1 MSVEQSKKTSP
12 QLNDNQRN
20 AFVEKKSTE
29 IQLLPQEHVI
39 KLVAFPDEANGQ
51 QYTPATIPNLNAILK
66 AHGIVVQYNMIKKRA
81 YVTIPGHRG
90 TIDNAA
96 EVTLAKVISLAASY
110 NMPIGTVPMFLD
122 AIADDNAVN
131 PVADWIGSEPWD
143 GEDRLPALYET
154 IQVREGYPTWLR
166 DLLLRKWMLS
176 AAAAALMPSGFK
188 SRGVLTLQ
196 GKQGIGKTS
205 WLKSLINDAALRDDV
220 VKIDHH
226 LDPSNKDS
234 VIIATSHWLVEIG
247 EVDSSFK
254 KDIARIKGFVTSDF
268 DKIRKPYG
276 RRETDQPRR
285 TVFMA
290 SVNETN
296 YLVDA
301 TGNSRWWTV
310 RAESID
316 FNHGINMQQV
326 FAQLADMLGQGEIW
340 WLDRGEEEA
349 LEHENGQHLMVSVV
363 EEALMAKIDLDVL
376 EEDRLKRPALG
387 AMQLLVE
394 VGIERPTNA
403 QARECGTILRRLYGD
418 PKRIKGSDKWRV
430 PLLSFQEPAAPTI
443 ATGRSKPRFD

>member
-1 MSVEQSKKTSP
+1 MTKSP
-12 QLNDNQRN
+12 RLNDAQRKP
-20 AFVEKKSTE
+20 VSTA
-29 IQLLPQEHVI
+29 IQLAPQEHVI
-39 KLVAFPDEANGQ
+39 KLVAFPDEGNGQ
-51 QYTPATIPNLNAILK
+51 QYTPATIPNLDAILK
-66 AHGIVVQYNMIKKRA
+66 AHGIVVQYNLIKKRA
-81 YVTIPGHRG
+81 YVTIPGHQG

-122 AIADDNAVN
+122 AIADENAFN
-131 PVADWIGSEPWD
+131 PAADWIRSKPWD
-143 GEDRLPALYET
+143 GENRLPALYDT
-154 IQVREGYPTWLR
+154 IQVRDGYPTWLR

-205 WLKSLINDAALRDDV
+205 WLKSLIDEPELRDDI
-220 VKIDHH
+220 VKVDHH

-234 VIIATSHWLVEIG
+234 VMTATSHLLVEIG

-254 KDIARIKGFVTSDF
+254 KDIARLKGFLTSDF

-296 YLVDA
+296 FLVDT
-301 TGNSRWWTV
+301 TGNSRWWTI

-316 FNHGINMQQV
+316 FKHSIDMQQL
-326 FAQLADMLGQGEIW
+326 FAQLAEMLDQGEVW
-340 WLDRGEEEA
+340 WLNRDEEEA
-349 LEHENGQHLMVSVV
+349 LEHENGAHLMVSVV
-363 EEALMAKIDLDVL
+363 EESVLAAIDEDVS
-376 EEDRLKRPALG
+376 EEDRLKRPAVG
-387 AMQLLVE
+387 AMQLLVD

-418 PKRIKGSDKWRV
+418 PKRIKGGDKWRV
-430 PLLSFQEPAAPTI
+430 PLLSYQEPVRPTI
-443 ATGRSKPRFD
+443 AAGRIKPRFD

>member
-1 MSVEQSKKTSP
+1 MTQSP
-12 QLNDNQRN
+12 RLNDAQRKP
-20 AFVEKKSTE
+20 VSTA
-29 IQLLPQEHVI
+29 IQLAPQEHVI
-39 KLVAFPDEANGQ
+39 KLVAFPDEGNGQ
-51 QYTPATIPNLNAILK
+51 QYTPATIPNLDAILK
-66 AHGIVVQYNMIKKRA
+66 AHGIVVQYNLIKKRA
-81 YVTIPGHRG
+81 YVTIPGHQG

-122 AIADDNAVN
+122 AIADENAFN
-131 PVADWIGSEPWD
+131 PAADWIRSKPWD
-143 GEDRLPALYET
+143 GENRLPALYDT
-154 IQVREGYPTWLR
+154 IQVRDGYPKWLR

-176 AAAAALMPSGFK
+176 ATAAALMPSGFK

-205 WLKSLINDAALRDDV
+205 WLKSLIDEPELRDDI
-220 VKIDHH
+220 VKVDHH

-234 VIIATSHWLVEIG
+234 VMTATSHLLVEIG

-254 KDIARIKGFVTSDF
+254 KDIARLKGFLTSDF

-296 YLVDA
+296 FLVDT
-301 TGNSRWWTV
+301 TGNSRWWTI

-316 FNHGINMQQV
+316 FKHSIDMQQL
-326 FAQLADMLGQGEIW
+326 FAQLAEMLDQGEVW
-340 WLDRGEEEA
+340 WLNRDEEEA
-349 LEHENGQHLMVSVV
+349 LEHENGAHLMVSVV
-363 EEALMAKIDLDVL
+363 EESVLAAIDDDVA
-376 EEDRLKRPALG
+376 EEDRLKRPAVG
-387 AMQLLVE
+387 AMQLLVD

-430 PLLSFQEPAAPTI
+430 PLLSYQEPVRPTI
-443 ATGRSKPRFD
+443 AAGRTKPRFD

>member
-1 MSVEQSKKTSP
+1 MTKSP
-12 QLNDNQRN
+12 GLNDAQRKP
-20 AFVEKKSTE
+20 VSTA
-29 IQLLPQEHVI
+29 IQLAPQEHVI
-39 KLVAFPDEANGQ
+39 KLVAFPDEGNGQ
-51 QYTPATIPNLNAILK
+51 QYTPATIPNLDAILK
-66 AHGIVVQYNMIKKRA
+66 AHGIVVQYNLIKKRA
-81 YVTIPGHRG
+81 YVTIPGHQG

-122 AIADDNAVN
+122 AIADENAFN
-131 PVADWIGSEPWD
+131 PAADWIRSKPWD
-143 GEDRLPALYET
+143 GENRLPALYDT
-154 IQVREGYPTWLR
+154 IQVRDGYPTWLR

-205 WLKSLINDAALRDDV
+205 WLKSLIDEPELRDDI
-220 VKIDHH
+220 VKVDHH

-234 VIIATSHWLVEIG
+234 VMTATSHLLVEIG

-254 KDIARIKGFVTSDF
+254 KDIARLKGFLTSDF

-296 YLVDA
+296 FLVDT
-301 TGNSRWWTV
+301 TGNSRWWTI

-316 FNHGINMQQV
+316 FKHSIDMQQL
-326 FAQLADMLGQGEIW
+326 FAQLAEMLDQGEVW
-340 WLDRGEEEA
+340 WLNRDEEEA
-349 LEHENGQHLMVSVV
+349 LEHENGAHLMVSVV
-363 EEALMAKIDLDVL
+363 EESVLAAIDEDVS
-376 EEDRLKRPALG
+376 EEDRLKRPAVG
-387 AMQLLVE
+387 AMQLLVD

-418 PKRIKGSDKWRV
+418 PKRIKGGDKWRV
-430 PLLSFQEPAAPTI
+430 PLLSYQEPVRPTI
-443 ATGRSKPRFD
+443 AAGRTKPRFD